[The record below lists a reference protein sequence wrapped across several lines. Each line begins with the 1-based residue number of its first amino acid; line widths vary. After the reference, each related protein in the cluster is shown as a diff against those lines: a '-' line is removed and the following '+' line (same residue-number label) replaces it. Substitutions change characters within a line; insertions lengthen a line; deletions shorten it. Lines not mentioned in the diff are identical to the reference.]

1 MDILT
6 SKQYKNYSYFSRYA
20 SFPIYYNKLDK
31 KYMYGVTSQLKKDV
45 NYVLHKVK
53 KGDTLDTL
61 ALTYYNN
68 PTYYWVIGNF
78 NNIQDPYIKLTE
90 NDVLMIPVLNDIS
103 FKE

>member
-20 SFPIYYNKLDK
+20 NFPIYYNKLDK

-90 NDVLMIPVLNDIS
+90 NDVLMIPVLNDIG